1 MSTIW
6 GSIHLFSAKNS
17 RKVDDGSIT
26 FGQVLPV
33 ALLIAPLLSLVVAVF
48 QLHRDASL
56 KPLGGGHD
64 LDESHVRPADVH
76 SEFEQSDPSPVREL
90 QPLWLTR
97 SYYGESWMMPTI
109 AMALGQILYLTISIF
124 QLLASNVSAAK
135 TLASMLLWTF
145 IVQPASC
152 FFVIL
157 LGLAVGTHATH
168 QRSRCQLSPK
178 YLSFVYW
185 LFAVIIFVSYSMF
198 LVWFIRPGARRHIGD
213 PVNGNNTFLV
223 IHLPIAVGI
232 MFLYCIICCLTI
244 RSPVDGDEG
253 QIETNRC

>member
-17 RKVDDGSIT
+17 RMVDDGSIT

-48 QLHRDASL
+48 QLHRDASF
-56 KPLGGGHD
+56 KPLGGGHG

-76 SEFEQSDPSPVREL
+76 SEFEQSAPSAVREP

-109 AMALGQILYLTISIF
+109 AMAVGQILYLTISIF
-124 QLLASNVSAAK
+124 QLLASNVSAAR

-152 FFVIL
+152 YFVIL
-157 LGLAVGTHATH
+157 LGLAVGTHVTH
-168 QRSRCQLSPK
+168 QRSRCHLPPK
-178 YLSFVYW
+178 CLSFVYW
-185 LFAVIIFVSYSMF
+185 LFSVIIFVSYSMF
-198 LVWFIRPGARRHIGD
+198 LVWFRPGTKRYIGD
-213 PVNGNNTFLV
+213 PINGNSTFLV
-223 IHLPIAVGI
+223 IHLPIAGGI
-232 MFLYCIICCLTI
+232 VFLYCIICCLTI
-244 RSPVDGDEG
+244 RSPVDCDEE
-253 QIETNRC
+253 QIEMDRC